1 MNSTAQ
7 MEWTTCNLCG
17 STQTDLYYEGR
28 DRQLGGIERFRL
40 VRCRQCGLIY
50 LNPRPSQDEISRYYP
65 DDYEPFTRFSR
76 DQSGPLARW
85 SQTRYLDK
93 RCKAVMRWKSSGRLL
108 DVGCATGEFL
118 ARMMEYGWQVQG
130 VELSPTA
137 AETARRE
144 YDLDVLTGDLTQ
156 AQFPDHHFDVITL
169 WDVLEHLYDPLAGLV
184 EINRILKDDG
194 LLVIEL
200 PNAKSFDA
208 ALFGPYWIG
217 LDMPRHLHVF
227 PPAPLE
233 AMLKQSGFQIVS
245 RRCFSGGCGAFVL
258 SLNFWLEEHAFK
270 WLSRLVT
277 VLSKG
282 PALRLLLLPYIY
294 LAYALGKGPEITL
307 FCQKS
312 QINGHR

>member
-17 STQTDLYYEGR
+17 SDQTDLYYEGR
-28 DRQLGGIERFRL
+28 DRQLGGTERFRL

-50 LNPRPSQDEISRYYP
+50 LNPRPSRDEIGRYYP
-65 DDYEPFTRFSR
+65 DNYEPFIRFSCDR
-76 DQSGPLARW
+76 SGPLARW
-85 SQTRYLDK
+85 SHTRYLDK
-93 RCKAVMRWKSSGRLL
+93 RCKAVMGWKSLGHLL

-144 YDLDVLTGDLTQ
+144 YGLDVLTGDLAQ
-156 AQFPDHHFDVITL
+156 AQFPDCYFDVVTL
-169 WDVLEHLYDPLAGLV
+169 WDVLEHLYDPLAELV
-184 EINRILKDDG
+184 EISRLLKDDG

-200 PNAKSFDA
+200 PNIRSFDA

-217 LDMPRHLHVF
+217 LDMPRHLYVF

-233 AMLKQSGFQIVS
+233 AMLKQAGFQIVS
-245 RRCFSGGCGAFVL
+245 QRCSSGGYGAFVL
-258 SLNFWLEEHAFK
+258 SLKFWTEEQPFK
-270 WLSRLVT
+270 WLNSLTTR
-277 VLSKG
+277 LSKG
-282 PALRLLLLPYIY
+282 LVLHLLLLPYIY
-294 LAYALGKGPEITL
+294 LAYALGRGPEITL
-307 FCQKS
+307 FCQK
-312 QINGHR
+312 IAD

>member
-1 MNSTAQ
+1 

-17 STQTDLYYEGR
+17 SNQAALYYEGR
-28 DRQLGGIERFRL
+28 DRQLGGTERFRL
-40 VRCRQCGLIY
+40 VRCRQCSLIY
-50 LNPRPSQDEISRYYP
+50 LNPRPSRDEIGRYYP

-76 DQSGPLARW
+76 DRSGPVARW

-118 ARMMEYGWQVQG
+118 ARMRGYGWQVQG

-144 YDLDVLTGDLTQ
+144 YDPDVLTGDLTQ
-156 AQFPDHHFDVITL
+156 AQFPNHHFDVITL
-169 WDVLEHLYDPLAGLV
+169 WDVLEHLHDPLAELA
-184 EINRILKDDG
+184 EINRTLKDDG

-200 PNAKSFDA
+200 PNTRSFDA

-217 LDMPRHLHVF
+217 LDMPRHLYVF

-233 AMLKQSGFQIVS
+233 AVLRQAGFQIAS
-245 RRCFSGGCGAFVL
+245 RRCSSGGYGAFVL
-258 SLNFWLEEHAFK
+258 SLNFWIEEQSFR

-277 VLSKG
+277 SLSKG
-282 PALRLLLLPYIY
+282 PALQMLLLPYIY
-294 LAYALGKGPEITL
+294 FAYALGRGPEITL
-307 FCQKS
+307 FCRK
-312 QINGHR
+312 IVG